1 MLLLLII
8 AIVYFVCKGIDE
20 AVTPPLP
27 PISDTTAHLQAIS
40 RLPNERARQAYL
52 KSLRKA
58 R

>member
-1 MLLLLII
+1 MTLLILLV
-8 AIVYFVCKGIDE
+8 AICFLYRAIDE

-27 PISDTTAHLQAIS
+27 PISDTEAHLKTITS
-40 RLPNERARQAYL
+40 LPNERARQAYL